1 MFDNLPTDYK
11 IALDWA
17 WDDWQP
23 YYEALQ
29 STELT
34 EDNIREWLSN
44 RDKVFR
50 LYAEVATRIRIA
62 PRLDTTDENASAR
75 LKTFMDT
82 IFPETQKVTFDLNK
96 KLVDSGITVDEI
108 KIPMRRIEAAIRLYT
123 EDNLPLFSEESEID
137 VRYMKIAGAQTVE
150 WEGEEITLRK
160 LSTVFLDTDRDKRQQ
175 AWELS
180 QARVLED
187 RETYN
192 QVWREFMAVRKK
204 IYENAGFNDYR
215 EYAWLDRNRFD
226 YSPEDAKRFTQAIAE
241 VVVPANERLLERER
255 QLLGYESMRPWDTS
269 VDPKGRDPL
278 VPYDTIKEFKN
289 QTEAIFMELDPNLGQ
304 QFKMMKDENLLDL
317 DNRKG
322 KGPGGFCTYFAVTER
337 PFIFMNAVGQAGDV
351 RTLIHEAGHAFHA
364 FSGRRHPY
372 RMMASAPMEFN
383 EVASMAME
391 LLSYPYLEDNRGGYL
406 STAET
411 ARFRAERLR
420 GTLSSWAYM
429 AMVVR
434 LQHWIYENHDEAS
447 NPDAVDAK
455 WLELMSIYQPSIDWS
470 GYEQYKT
477 NRWRRQL
484 HIFRYPFYYIE
495 YALARLGAVQVWANS
510 LDDEAQALEQ
520 YQYALSLGGT
530 VTLPELYEAAG
541 AKLDFGTE
549 TLSDAVELIERTV
562 DELQAL
568 AE

>member
-62 PRLDTTDENASAR
+62 PRLDTTDDNASAR

-96 KLVDSGITVDEI
+96 KSVDSDITVDEI

-226 YSPEDAKRFTQAIAE
+226 YSPDDAKRFTQAIAE

-278 VPYDTIKEFKN
+278 VPYDTIDEFKN

-420 GTLSSWAYM
+420 GTLSSWVYM

-447 NPDAVDAK
+447 NPDAVDVK
-455 WLELMSIYQPSIDWS
+455 WLELMGIYQPSIDWS

-549 TLSDAVELIERTV
+549 TLSDAVELIEQTV
-562 DELQAL
+562 DELQAV
-568 AE
+568 AQ